1 MKLGKY
7 QQAIATKVL
16 PPRDASLIDRPRL
29 LELVAQVEE
38 KRLSLIKAPSGFG
51 KTSLATAWA
60 SRLARAGHRIAWFSI
75 DKDDDEPSQFVFYL
89 CHALQRACGEA
100 GQPTIDL
107 LQETSLIS
115 RQTVLSSLINDLA
128 EVDDEI
134 CLFLEDY
141 HWVTDTAIHDAVG
154 FLLQRAPPN
163 FHLIIVTRLE
173 PPFPVAELRAQNKL
187 LEIDAAA
194 LRFTLD
200 ETRQFFEREGL
211 GRLVPTELN
220 LLHERAEGWP
230 AVLRIVASTG
240 SQSEETIGEYA
251 RQLSGTLRPIRA
263 YLAEMIDRL
272 PRDMAIFM
280 LHTAI
285 LDRFSAPLCQ
295 AVTQY
300 ASAQQCLESIAGSQM
315 LLVPLDH
322 EGCWYR
328 YHTLLAEYLRQRLE
342 TELGTETASLHQRAA
357 QWYAAQEQWIDAVH
371 HAIAAGD
378 KEQAAIWIANCAMEL
393 VRQGD
398 LLTLLGWQRLFPIVQ
413 CPIKLKLAI
422 AWGMALAVR
431 IDEAFLLLAEIE
443 EDLSDERSSENATL
457 AAECMAIRACAI
469 ALGDDSRSA
478 LSVAET
484 CLSQSNDPWVA
495 NVASNV
501 VRFGYLKSGNLSNFY
516 AAPWI
521 PYSSN
526 EDGRYLFASVYRR
539 CLQGVT
545 EFQQLHIATAERH
558 YIDAVTLAE
567 QHVGPHSVAAAL
579 PSCLLAQIR
588 YEQGRM
594 DEAERLLPGR
604 LPIVSSA
611 AMLECVLSAYIV
623 LVRLAG
629 SRMNLSRAYALLEH
643 AENLGRTRRWG
654 RLIAA
659 ALLERVRL
667 FCLEGRIAESLAS
680 LDHFDHLAAE
690 YPAPTPCAWSDIH
703 RYSALSRAY
712 IDLARGQPERAV
724 SILKTLHREAM
735 EANSFY
741 FGLRVL
747 TDLAVANLRAGENAG
762 AATAIR
768 EVLKAGLRNGLYQT
782 VLDQGPEIGMLLSK
796 ARDDARR
803 TGDSA
808 DLVSYINRLLED
820 CRARYEPLVKSASTP
835 ALAEPLSPREG
846 EVLGQIA
853 QGRSNK
859 EIARLL
865 AITPETVKTH
875 VKNIFTKF
883 SVEKRAHAVS
893 RAQNL
898 GLLATPH
905 LDYPAG
911 LQSKEYVFGI

>member
-1 MKLGKY
+1 MKSGKY

-16 PPRDASLIDRPRL
+16 LPRDASLIERPRL
-29 LELVAQVEE
+29 LELVAQVRE

-51 KTSLATAWA
+51 KTSLAITWA
-60 SRLARAGHRIAWFSI
+60 NRLARTRHRVAWFSI
-75 DKDDDEPSQFVFYL
+75 DKDDDEPSQFLFYL
-89 CHALQRACGEA
+89 CHALRHACGDA
-100 GQPTIDL
+100 GRPALEL
-107 LQETSLIS
+107 LQEASLINP
-115 RQTVLSSLINDLA
+115 QTVLSSLINDLT
-128 EVDDEI
+128 EVDDKI

-141 HWVTDTAIHDAVG
+141 HWVTDAAIHDAVE
-154 FLLQRAPPN
+154 FLLQRAPPH

-173 PPFPVAELRAQNKL
+173 PPFPVVELRAQNKL
-187 LEIDAAA
+187 LEVDTAA
-194 LRFTLD
+194 LRFTLE
-200 ETRQFFEREGL
+200 ETRQFFECEGL
-211 GRLVPTELN
+211 GRLAPTELR

-230 AVLRIVASTG
+230 AVLRIVASTVA
-240 SQSEETIGEYA
+240 QSKETIGQYA

-272 PRDMAIFM
+272 PRDMAVFM
-280 LHTAI
+280 LRTAI

-295 AVTQY
+295 AVTEY
-300 ASAQQCLESIAGSQM
+300 ASAQQCLELIADSRM
-315 LLVPLDH
+315 LLIPLDQD
-322 EGCWYR
+322 GRWFR

-342 TELGTETASLHQRAA
+342 AELGPETALLHQRAA
-357 QWYAAQEQWIDAVH
+357 RWYAAQEQWIDAVR

-378 KEQAAIWIANCAMEL
+378 KEQAANWMANCAMEL

-413 CPIKLKLAI
+413 WPSKLKLAV

-431 IDEAFLLLAEIE
+431 LDEAFLLLGEIE
-443 EDLSDERSSENATL
+443 GDLRDQSSPESTAL
-457 AAECMAIRACAI
+457 AAECMTIRSCAI
-469 ALGDDSRSA
+469 ALGDDSQNA

-484 CLSQSNDPWVA
+484 CLSQSNHPWVA

-501 VRFGYLKSGNLSNFY
+501 ARFGHLKSGNFSNFY
-516 AAPWI
+516 AVPWI
-521 PYSSN
+521 PYSPN
-526 EDGRYLFASVYRR
+526 EDKRYLFAAVYRR
-539 CLQGVT
+539 CLHGVA
-545 EFQQLHIATAERH
+545 EFQQLHVATAERH

-567 QHVGPHSVAAAL
+567 QHAGPHSVAAAL

-594 DEAERLLPGR
+594 DDAERLLLDR

-611 AMLECVLSAYIV
+611 AMLECVQSAYIV

-654 RLIAA
+654 RLTAA

-680 LDHFDHLAAE
+680 LDHFDRLAAD
-690 YPAPTPCAWSDIH
+690 YPAPSPCAWSDIH
-703 RYSALSRAY
+703 RYSALSRAHVC
-712 IDLARGQPERAV
+712 LARGQPESAV

-741 FGLRVL
+741 FGLRVM
-747 TDLAVANLRAGENAG
+747 TDLAAANLRAGENAG

-768 EVLKAGLRNGLYQT
+768 EVLNAGLRNGLYQT

-803 TGDSA
+803 TGDSS
-808 DLVSYINRLLED
+808 DLVSYIDRLLEGY
-820 CRARYEPLVKSASTP
+820 RARYQPQVRSASP
-835 ALAEPLSPREG
+835 PMLAEPLSPREG
-846 EVLGQIA
+846 EVLGLIA

-875 VKNIFTKF
+875 VKNIFIKF
-883 SVEKRAHAVS
+883 NVEKRAHAVS

-905 LDYPAG
+905 LDYPTGAA
-911 LQSKEYVFGI
+911 I